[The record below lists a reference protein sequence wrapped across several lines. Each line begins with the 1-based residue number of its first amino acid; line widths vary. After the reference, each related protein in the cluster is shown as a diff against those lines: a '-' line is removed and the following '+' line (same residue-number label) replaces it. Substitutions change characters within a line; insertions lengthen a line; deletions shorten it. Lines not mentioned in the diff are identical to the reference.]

1 MAHFLTKCTDDTLVF
16 GRPNLDEKL
25 YSLLLV
31 SVRRRKDTQLE
42 TSAYYRGSN
51 GL

>member
-1 MAHFLTKCTDDTLVF
+1 MAQILTECTDDTLVF
-16 GRPNLDEKL
+16 VGPDLYKEL

-31 SVRRRKDTQLE
+31 SAGHQKGTPLE

-51 GL
+51 AL